1 MPRQPRSRDRRG
13 QEPRSVPRRPD
24 LLLDTRTPDEPDT
37 SFGYS
42 RRALIDVIGPSVPTD
57 SPVSLPNMR
66 NLLAT
71 TMQPRPVVA
80 SGAFPTDPP
89 TTRRTSVRCS
99 PSIRGWHKIVGRWSD
114 DPFPDD
120 SRGRA

>member
-1 MPRQPRSRDRRG
+1 MSRRA
-13 QEPRSVPRRPD
+13 PD
-24 LLLDTRTPDEPDT
+24 LILDTRTPGEPDT
-37 SFGYS
+37 SFGCS

-114 DPFPDD
+114 GPFPDD